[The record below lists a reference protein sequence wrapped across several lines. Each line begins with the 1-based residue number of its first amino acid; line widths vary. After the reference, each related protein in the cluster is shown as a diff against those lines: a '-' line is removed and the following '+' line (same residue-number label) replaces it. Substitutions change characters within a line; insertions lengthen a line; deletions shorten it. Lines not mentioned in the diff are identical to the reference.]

1 MKISRYTKLGILIT
15 FSIVVFIWGMNYL
28 KGIDFFKRNTTYH
41 VIYDRIDGLLESSA
55 VMMNGYEVGQVKD
68 ISFSDANDGRLLVS
82 FSMEGNFLIPK
93 GSVARI
99 ISSDIMG
106 TRSIKLIITDSKEYF
121 QTNDTIP
128 GSVESGLT
136 EQVSMQVLPL
146 KNKAEELLSSLDSA
160 ITVITYVFNAETRKN
175 LSESFAHI
183 NQTIL
188 NLEET
193 SGQLNQLVLSEK
205 GNLQTILKNLAQ
217 ISTTLSQN
225 SNNFSNIADN
235 LSSISDSIAGSQIK
249 ELLTDFSESAA
260 GINEIIEKINTSE
273 GTAGLLIN
281 DQALYS
287 NLTSLSSSL
296 DYLLNDLRN
305 NPKRYVHFSA
315 FDLGKNL
322 YITPQSSNESD
333 DSSYIFKLHLI
344 SSSSRIDTN
353 SNIFSDFQN
362 IEEVEISGIYNYMA
376 ESTSDPNE
384 ILNKLDS
391 TKQLFPDASIVAFKN
406 GRQVK
411 LEKALRK
418 SEQHN

>member
-15 FSIVVFIWGMNYL
+15 FSIVVFLWGMNYL
-28 KGIDFFKRNTTYH
+28 KGIDFFKKNTTYH

-68 ISFSDANDGRLLVS
+68 ISFSEANDGRLLVS
-82 FSMEGNFLIPK
+82 FSMEGDFLIPH

-121 QTNDTIP
+121 QSNDTIP

-146 KNKAEELLSSLDSA
+146 KNKAEELLASLDSA
-160 ITVITYVFNAETRKN
+160 ITVITYVFNEETRKN

-193 SGQLNQLVLSEK
+193 SGQLNQLILSEK
-205 GNLQTILKNLAQ
+205 GNLKTIMENLAQ

-225 SNNFSNIADN
+225 SDNFSNIAGN

-249 ELLTDFSESAA
+249 ELLTDFSESAE
-260 GINEIIEKINTSE
+260 GINEIIEKINSSE

-287 NLTSLSSSL
+287 NLTSLSLSL

-322 YITPQSSNESD
+322 YITPQSSNERD

-344 SSSSRIDTN
+344 SSSSRIDLN

-362 IEEVEISGIYNYMA
+362 IEEVEVSGIYNYMA
-376 ESTSDPNE
+376 ESTSNPNE
-384 ILNKLDS
+384 ILNMLDS
-391 TKQLFPDASIVAFKN
+391 TKQLFPDASVVAFKN

-418 SEQHN
+418 SER